1 MPLIFGFDIGTTS
14 VGFAVIERDAHS
26 SAGKILR
33 LGVRVFP
40 EARDPKGT
48 PLNQERRQKRMARR
62 QLRRRRLR
70 RRLLN
75 ELLSGAG
82 LLPEFRSSEWQEIM
96 AASPYDLR
104 RRALEAELAP
114 FEVGRAIYHLA
125 QRRHFRGRDLAE
137 EAGGE
142 AEEPDDPDAASDR
155 EATLAALKRE
165 GLTLGVWLA
174 AKDADAR
181 KGKPPM
187 ERRRGHH
194 AHRSV
199 IEEEFTRLWSAQ
211 AKWHPVLQ
219 DEAFRSRVHDAI
231 FAQRPVFWRKSTLG
245 ECPFMPGEALCPKGS
260 WLSQQRRMLE
270 KVNNLALTGGNARP
284 LDAEERAAILAKL
297 QSQESMTWAGV
308 RSALRPVFQKRGEKG
323 AERTLIFNLEVGGD
337 RKLPGNLVEARLSRI
352 FGDSWDDHPHQ
363 QEIRDAVHRRLRAAD
378 YDEIGDQRVV
388 ILPHEE
394 RLKKRERA
402 AQSFI
407 NDFGVTR
414 EQADALKALSF
425 PAGWEPYSTRAL
437 EAFLPHLEAGVR
449 FGALVNGPEW
459 EAWRDETFPERNRPT
474 GEILDRLPSP
484 AVREER
490 ERIAKLRNPTVVR
503 TQNELRKVVNNL
515 IGVYGKPDL
524 IRIELARDVGRSKRE
539 REQAQNGIRRNEK
552 RRREAAADFVAKGI
566 AQPSHADIEKWL
578 LWKECNCRCP
588 YTGDHIGWDD
598 LFGHQPRFDVE
609 HIWPRWKSFDDSF
622 RNKTLCRKDKNLAK
636 SNRTPFEAFGNDPE
650 WDRMKD
656 RVWALVKEGK
666 MAPGKAK
673 RFCDERPL
681 PDDFVT
687 RQINDT
693 GYAAREIMAQLKRL
707 WPDVGPTAPVTVQAV
722 TGRVTAQLRRLWEL
736 NNILGDD
743 GEKTRADHRHHAIDA
758 LVVACCDPGM
768 TNRLS
773 RYWQAKDDPRA
784 MRPDLPPP
792 WPTIRADAERAV
804 AEIVVSHR
812 VRKKVSGPLHAEM
825 PFGHTGKQLEENG
838 NTYSIISKRMPVE
851 KLTEETLRVKSINDL
866 TRTAKFLIQDESV
879 RRALLNHLVTTGLPP
894 AKAYPPYPKKGT
906 NGPEIRKIRAL
917 SKRQANLLAESRSGW
932 LDIDANH
939 HIAIYRLPNGKAAF
953 EVVSLFEASRRL
965 ARCEPIVRRD
975 QRDGATFV
983 MSLAPGD
990 AIEFPEGP
998 RAGIWVVTGAWAS
1011 GQVIIERHDDA
1022 VGATTTRPTANS
1034 LLREGARK
1042 VCIDPIGRARPAGD

>member
-14 VGFAVIERDAHS
+14 VGFAVIERDANPS
-26 SAGKILR
+26 SGKILR

-48 PLNQERRQKRMARR
+48 PLNQERRRKRMARR
-62 QLRRRRLR
+62 QFRRRRIR

-82 LLPEFRSSEWQEIM
+82 LLPEFGSPDWQAIM
-96 AASPYDLR
+96 AVSPYDLR

-137 EAGGE
+137 EE
-142 AEEPDDPDAASDR
+142 THEVKESDNKDAASDR

-165 GLTLGVWLA
+165 GATLGAWLA
-174 AKDADAR
+174 AKDADAK
-181 KGKPPM
+181 KGKPPT

-194 AHRSV
+194 ARRSV
-199 IEEEFTRLWSAQ
+199 VEDEFIRLWSAQ
-211 AKWHPVLQ
+211 TKWHPVLQ

-245 ECPFMPGEALCPKGS
+245 ECRFMPEEPLCPKGS

-270 KVNNLALTGGNARP
+270 KLNNLALVGGNARP

-308 RSALRPVFQKRGEKG
+308 RAALRPLFQQRGEKG

-352 FGDSWDDHPHQ
+352 FGAGWADHPSKQ
-363 QEIRDAVHRRLRAAD
+363 AVRDAVHRRLWAAD
-378 YDEIGDQRVV
+378 YGEIGDQRVV
-388 ILPHEE
+388 ILARSE
-394 RLKKRERA
+394 RLKNREQA
-402 AQSFI
+402 AQSFV

-414 EQADALKALSF
+414 EQADALKALSL
-425 PAGWEPYSTRAL
+425 PAGWEPYSTKAL

-459 EAWRDETFPERNRPT
+459 EAWRNETFPERIRPT

-484 AVREER
+484 AVKEER

-515 IGVYGKPDL
+515 VRLYGKPDL
-524 IRIELARDVGRSKRE
+524 IRIELAREVGKSKRE
-539 REQAQNGIRRNEK
+539 REEMQSGIHRQE
-552 RRREAAADFVAKGI
+552 RRRKDAAVDFASKGI
-566 AQPSHADIEKWL
+566 PQPSRADIEKWL
-578 LWKECNCRCP
+578 LWKECDHFCP
-588 YTGDHIGWDD
+588 YTGDPIGWDD
-598 LFGHQPRFDVE
+598 LFGHHPKFDVE
-609 HIWPRWKSFDDSF
+609 HIWPRWKSFDNSYG
-622 RNKTLCRKDKNLAK
+622 NKTLCRKDKNLAK
-636 SNRTPFEAFGNDPE
+636 SNGTPFEAFSNDPE
-650 WDRMKD
+650 WERMKE
-656 RVWALVKEGK
+656 RVWALVKNGK
-666 MAPGKAK
+666 MKPGKAK

-681 PDDFVT
+681 PDDFVA

-693 GYAAREIMAQLKRL
+693 GYAARQIMAQLKRL

-792 WPTIRADAERAV
+792 WPIIRVDAERAV
-804 AEIVVSHR
+804 SHIIVSHR
-812 VRKKVSGPLHAEM
+812 VRKKVSGPLH
-825 PFGHTGKQLEENG
+825 K
-838 NTYSIISKRMPVE
+838 
-851 KLTEETLRVKSINDL
+851 ETVYGD
-866 TRTAKFLIQDESV
+866 TRED
-879 RRALLNHLVTTGLPP
+879 VTTRSGTFRRFVTRKGVQDLKKGELAEIRDRRVRELVVAWVADRGGDPK
-894 AKAYPPYPKKGT
+894 KAFPPYPRVGP
-906 NGPEIRKIRAL
+906 NGPEIRKVRLGIKQQKAL
-917 SKRQANLLAESRSGW
+917 MAPVSTGYADLG
-932 LDIDANH
+932 ANH
-939 HIAIYRLPNGKAAF
+939 HVAIFRLSNGKADF
-953 EVVSLFEASRRL
+953 ELASLFEASRRL
-965 ARCEPIVRRD
+965 ARREPVVRRARD
-975 QRDGATFV
+975 DGAEFV
-983 MSLAPGD
+983 MSLAQGD
-990 AIEFPEGP
+990 AIEFPEGEH
-998 RAGIWVVTGAWAS
+998 AGIRIVQSLWAS
-1011 GQVIIERHDDA
+1011 GVVVTLSHTDAEGSSVWRPSAGSIIA
-1022 VGATTTRPTANS
+1022 GS
-1034 LLREGARK
+1034 ARK
-1042 VCIDPIGRARPAGD
+1042 ISVDPIGRIRPAQD